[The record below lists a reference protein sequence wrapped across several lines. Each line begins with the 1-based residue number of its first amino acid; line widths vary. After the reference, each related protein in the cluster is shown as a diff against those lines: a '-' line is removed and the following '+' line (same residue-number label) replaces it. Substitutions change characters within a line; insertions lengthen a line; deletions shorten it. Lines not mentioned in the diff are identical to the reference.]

1 MGYTRRR
8 ISLGTVLTTR
18 IQKGQAIS
26 TAITNSRFANK
37 VAFITGGAGGIGVGM
52 AKAFSERGMKVVIA
66 DFSADTLEKA
76 RQELVAFGADAHA
89 ICLDVTDRAA
99 VRAAAAE
106 VIARFGAVH
115 LVCANAGV
123 AGHIGPIQEAGD
135 QDWDWIID
143 VNLKGT
149 INTVQ
154 TFLPHLLKN
163 GGGSHVAIT
172 SSISGLR
179 VHKPSRGQ
187 GTYNTTKY
195 ALVGYG
201 EALNVDLQPLG
212 IGVSILCP
220 GVVNTSLSHSGE
232 KRPARYGGA
241 FTAPADFELAK
252 VASKGTDPLRYG
264 RWVAEAIENN
274 QFYVITHTAERHEV
288 EERHRLIE
296 QAMDASADLTRF

>member
-1 MGYTRRR
+1 
-8 ISLGTVLTTR
+8 
-18 IQKGQAIS
+18 
-26 TAITNSRFANK
+26 
-37 VAFITGGAGGIGVGM
+37 M

-66 DFSADTLEKA
+66 DVSDEALAKA
-76 RQELVAFGADAHA
+76 REDLRAFGADAHA
-89 ICLDVTDRAA
+89 MRLDVTDRAA
-99 VRAAAAE
+99 VKAAAAE
-106 VIARFGAVH
+106 VIARFGGVH

-123 AGHIGPIQEAGD
+123 AGHIGPVQEARD
-135 QDWDWIID
+135 HDWDWIID

-154 TFLPHLLKN
+154 SFLPFLLQN
-163 GGGSHVAIT
+163 RSGHIVLT

-201 EALNVDLQPLG
+201 EALNVDLQPHG

-220 GVVNTSLSHSGE
+220 GVVNTALSHSGE
-232 KRPARYGGA
+232 KRPERYGGA
-241 FTAPADFELAK
+241 FSVPADFELAK
-252 VASKGTDPLRYG
+252 VASKGTDPLRFG
-264 RWVAEAIENN
+264 RWVAQAVESN
-274 QFYVITHTAERHEV
+274 QLYVITHTAERAEV

-296 QAMDASADLTRF
+296 QAMDASAELTRS

>member
-1 MGYTRRR
+1 
-8 ISLGTVLTTR
+8 
-18 IQKGQAIS
+18 
-26 TAITNSRFANK
+26 
-37 VAFITGGAGGIGVGM
+37 M

-66 DFSADTLEKA
+66 DVSADSLEKA
-76 RQELVAFGADAHA
+76 RQELLAFGADAHA
-89 ICLDVTDRAA
+89 MRLDVTDRAA
-99 VRAAAAE
+99 VKAAAAE
-106 VIARFGAVH
+106 VVAKFGAIH

-154 TFLPHLLKN
+154 SFLPCLLKN
-163 GGGSHVAIT
+163 GSGHVVLT

-220 GVVNTSLSHSGE
+220 GVVNTALSHSGE

-241 FTAPADFELAK
+241 FAAPADFELAK

-264 RWVAEAIENN
+264 RWVAEAVERN
-274 QFYVITHTAERHEV
+274 QFYVITHTAERWEV

-296 QAMDASADLTRF
+296 QALDASAELTRS

>member
-1 MGYTRRR
+1 
-8 ISLGTVLTTR
+8 
-18 IQKGQAIS
+18 
-26 TAITNSRFANK
+26 
-37 VAFITGGAGGIGVGM
+37 M

-66 DFSADTLEKA
+66 DVSAESLEKA
-76 RQELVAFGADAHA
+76 RQELIAFGADAHA
-89 ICLDVTDRAA
+89 VRLDVTDRAA
-99 VRAAAAE
+99 VKAAAAE
-106 VIARFGAVH
+106 VVAKFGGVH

-154 TFLPHLLKN
+154 SFLPYLLKN
-163 GGGSHVAIT
+163 GSGHIVLT

-201 EALNVDLQPLG
+201 EALNADLQPLG

-232 KRPARYGGA
+232 KRPERYGGA
-241 FTAPADFELAK
+241 FAAPADFELAK
-252 VASKGTDPLRYG
+252 VASQGTDPLRYG
-264 RWVAEAIENN
+264 RWVAAAIERN
-274 QFYVITHTAERHEV
+274 QFYVITHTAERGEV

-296 QAMDASADLTRF
+296 QALDASAELTRS

>member
-1 MGYTRRR
+1 
-8 ISLGTVLTTR
+8 
-18 IQKGQAIS
+18 
-26 TAITNSRFANK
+26 
-37 VAFITGGAGGIGVGM
+37 M
-52 AKAFSERGMKVVIA
+52 AKAFAERGMKVVIA
-66 DFSADTLEKA
+66 DLATEALEKA
-76 RQELVAFGADAHA
+76 KLELTAFGADSIA
-89 ICLDVTDRAA
+89 IRLDVTDRAA
-99 VRAAAAE
+99 VKAAAAE
-106 VIARFGAVH
+106 VVARYGAVH

-123 AGHIGPIQEAGD
+123 AGHIGPLQEASD

-143 VNLKGT
+143 VNLRGT

-154 TFLPHLLKN
+154 SFLPFLLKN
-163 GGGSHVAIT
+163 GGGSHIALT

-201 EALNVDLQPLG
+201 EALNVDLQAHG

-232 KRPARYGGA
+232 KRPERYGGA
-241 FTAPADFELAK
+241 FATPADFELAK
-252 VASKGTDPLRYG
+252 VASQGTDPLRYG
-264 RWVAEAIENN
+264 RWVATAIERN
-274 QFYVITHTAERHEV
+274 QLYVITHTAERGEV

-296 QAMDASADLTRF
+296 QALDASADLTRS